1 MEIRTK
7 NSYGCICVDQCEVG
21 RFKYKKNCYVNCPD
35 DTIPYEGR
43 CYSNEERCDIHC
55 KTCSENPNL
64 TISSNCTS
72 CYDDEFLDNGKCV
85 DSCSNGYFIE
95 NSNIKICKCE
105 LKKCNKCNNES
116 LSYNLCISCNTE
128 DKYYLIFND
137 SNNIGNFIECYNY
150 SNITGYYLDTSDN
163 IYKKCYSSC
172 STCKEEGNFTHHNCL
187 ICEKNYIFELNFFN
201 TKNCYQKCEFYFYH
215 NIDTEKYYCT
225 YNDSCPREYI
235 KLIPEKK
242 QCVKDCE
249 MDSLYHYEYN
259 NICYKEEQKII
270 NTNIINSS
278 LLISQKDSYNNNTFE
293 EVDDKEKE
301 EKILDNIRQE
311 LIGNFDTEE
320 LDKGENIIIKLNYTT
335 ITITT
340 TKNQKNDQSNNITTI
355 NFEKCE
361 EKIKSEYIIPEYKSL
376 YILKIDAK
384 QNGIK
389 IPKIGYEV
397 YYPLYNTTLIKLNLT
412 VCFNTK
418 IEFSIPIN
426 ITYNVDKAN
435 SSSDYY
441 KSICYTDTSN
451 YGTDIPLEDRKR
463 EFINNNLTTCE
474 EDCDFIDYNSSIG
487 KAVCSCFVNTN
498 DSFKIGDL
506 VIDTRKLYK
515 RFTNIK
521 SITNINVLK
530 CYNKVFNKDTIKAN
544 CGNIIIVCI
553 ALLFLASLITFWFKE
568 FSEIKK
574 VIKVITYFKLNPQVV
589 TKFLKKSHKNENNNK
604 DNKKKNKS
612 NNKQL
617 NKKEGNIIIEQ
628 PNLNIQY
635 LDVNNKKKK
644 KRKKELKSNPIKK
657 NKKAN
662 KIKTNNS
669 FLKNNNK
676 RKNTNINSLNKLQA
690 IRNTKN
696 IFNQIIY
703 PDNLSEEQLYDLFLK
718 IDKNTDT
725 KLNDLSY
732 EIALKIDKRTYCQYY
747 TSLVR
752 MKHLFFYSFWPS
764 FDYNSRMVKIY
775 ILFQIFF
782 DFGG

>member
-1 MEIRTK
+1 M
-7 NSYGCICVDQCEVG
+7 
-21 RFKYKKNCYVNCPD
+21 
-35 DTIPYEGR
+35 
-43 CYSNEERCDIHC
+43 
-55 KTCSENPNL
+55 
-64 TISSNCTS
+64 
-72 CYDDEFLDNGKCV
+72 
-85 DSCSNGYFIE
+85 
-95 NSNIKICKCE
+95 
-105 LKKCNKCNNES
+105 
-116 LSYNLCISCNTE
+116 
-128 DKYYLIFND
+128 
-137 SNNIGNFIECYNY
+137 
-150 SNITGYYLDTSDN
+150 
-163 IYKKCYSSC
+163 
-172 STCKEEGNFTHHNCL
+172 
-187 ICEKNYIFELNFFN
+187 
-201 TKNCYQKCEFYFYH
+201 
-215 NIDTEKYYCT
+215 
-225 YNDSCPREYI
+225 
-235 KLIPEKK
+235 
-242 QCVKDCE
+242 
-249 MDSLYHYEYN
+249 
-259 NICYKEEQKII
+259 
-270 NTNIINSS
+270 
-278 LLISQKDSYNNNTFE
+278 
-293 EVDDKEKE
+293 
-301 EKILDNIRQE
+301 DNIRQE
-311 LIGNFDTEE
+311 LIGNFNTEE

-361 EKIKSEYIIPEYKSL
+361 EKIKSEYKIPEYKSL
-376 YILKIDAK
+376 YILKVDAK

-426 ITYNVDKAN
+426 ITYNLDKAN

-506 VIDTRKLYK
+506 VIDTKKLYK

-568 FSEIKK
+568 YSEIKK

-604 DNKKKNKS
+604 VNKKKNKS

-617 NKKEGNIIIEQ
+617 NKKEGNIIKDQ
-628 PNLNIQY
+628 HNLNIQY

-644 KRKKELKSNPIKK
+644 KRKKEHKSNPIKK
-657 NKKAN
+657 NKKGN
-662 KIKTNNS
+662 KKTTNNS
-669 FLKNNNK
+669 FLNNNNK
-676 RKNTNINSLNKLQA
+676 RKNTDINSLNKLQA
-690 IRNTKN
+690 RRNTKN

-725 KLNDLSY
+725 ELNDLSY

-747 TSLVR
+747 ASLVR

-775 ILFQIFF
+775 LFFFKFSLTLVVNALFFNDETMHKIYIKKGTFDLIYNIPQIIYSTIISGFISGLISILSTIGINIIKLKQESKKEDAIIKKDETIKIIIIKLSSFFVIDLVFIVLFWFYLSCFCAVYKNTQIHLIKDTLISFF
-782 DFGG
+782 MGMIYPFVVYTLPGIFRIKALKAKKLCMFKFSKILQFF